1 VAGTSGRVAVHG
13 GEVAYRRDEGGPG
26 TPLLVL
32 HGGPGWPSMPLGPA
46 VELVLADRPVVS
58 YDQLGS
64 GASDRPSDPALW
76 TVERFVDELAQVRT
90 ALGLDEV
97 HLLGH
102 SWGSMLAVSALL
114 TRPPGVRSAVL
125 SSPCLDA
132 RAWQADQ
139 RAWLR
144 EMPAEDHAVIE
155 QCEAAGTTASPRY
168 TAAMTRFYERH
179 VCRLDPWP
187 PEVEE
192 MFTQVNDEV
201 YGHMWGASEFT
212 VTGTLRAFDVTGEL
226 PGLDLPVLFT
236 CGEFD
241 EARPETVRRHAAL
254 VPGARVVEVPGA
266 SHLPLLERP
275 EPYWSAVGAF
285 LREVEEGSW
294 S

>member
-1 VAGTSGRVAVHG
+1 VPGTWGRTRVRG
-13 GEVAYRRDEGGPG
+13 GEVAYRVEPGGPG

-32 HGGPGWPSMPLGPA
+32 HGGPGWPSMPLDPA
-46 VELVLADRPVVS
+46 VALVLADRPVVS

-64 GASDRPSDPALW
+64 GRSDRPSDLGLW
-76 TVERFVDELAQVRT
+76 TVERFVEELATVRQ

-114 TRPPGVRSAVL
+114 TRPPGVRSVVL

-132 RAWQADQ
+132 RAWAADQ
-139 RAWLR
+139 RRWLR
-144 EMPAEDHAVIE
+144 EMPAEDRAVIE
-155 QCEAAGTTASPRY
+155 ECEAAGTTSSERY

-179 VCRLDPWP
+179 VCRLSPWP
-187 PEVEE
+187 PEVQE
-192 MFTQVNDEV
+192 MFAQVNDEV

-212 VTGTLRAFDVTGEL
+212 VTGTLRAFDVTADL
-226 PGLDLPVLFT
+226 PSLELPVLFT

-275 EPYWSAVGAF
+275 EPYWRTVREF
-285 LREVEEGSW
+285 LRSAEQAP
-294 S
+294 

>member
-1 VAGTSGRVAVHG
+1 VPGTSGRTRVRG
-13 GEVAYRRDEGGPG
+13 GEVAHRLEPGGPG

-32 HGGPGWPSMPLGPA
+32 HGGPGWPSMPLDPA
-46 VELVLADRPVVS
+46 VALVLADRPVVS

-64 GASDRPSDPALW
+64 GRSDRPSDLGLW
-76 TVERFVDELAQVRT
+76 TVERFVEELATVRE

-114 TRPPGVRSAVL
+114 TRPTGVRSVVL

-132 RAWQADQ
+132 RAWAADQ
-139 RAWLR
+139 RRWLR
-144 EMPAEDHAVIE
+144 DMPAEDRAVIE
-155 QCEAAGTTASPRY
+155 QCEAAGTTSSERY
-168 TAAMTRFYERH
+168 TTAMTRFYERH

-187 PEVEE
+187 PEVQE
-192 MFTQVNDEV
+192 MFAQVNAEV

-212 VTGTLRAFDVTGEL
+212 VTGTLREFDVTADL
-226 PGLDLPVLFT
+226 PSLRLPVLFT

-275 EPYWSAVGAF
+275 EAYWRAVRDF
-285 LREVEEGSW
+285 LRSAEQAP
-294 S
+294 

>member
-1 VAGTSGRVAVHG
+1 MAGTSGRVAVRG
-13 GEVAYRRDEGGPG
+13 GEVAYRVDEGGPG

-32 HGGPGWPSMPLGPA
+32 HGGPGWPSMPLAPA
-46 VELVLADRPVVS
+46 VAQVLADRPVVS

-64 GASDRPSDPALW
+64 GRSDRPSDPSLW
-76 TVERFVDELAQVRT
+76 TVERFVEELAQVRA

-114 TRPPGVRSAVL
+114 TRPSGVRSVVL

-144 EMPAEDHAVIE
+144 EMPAEDQQVIE
-155 QCEAAGTTASPRY
+155 QCEAAGTTSSPRY

-187 PEVEE
+187 PEVEQ
-192 MFTQVNDEV
+192 MFAQVNDEV

-212 VTGTLRAFDVTGEL
+212 VTGTLREFDVTADL
-226 PGLDLPVLFT
+226 PSLDLPVLFT
-236 CGEFD
+236 CGELD
-241 EARPETVRRHAAL
+241 EARPGTVRRHAAL
-254 VPGARVVEVPGA
+254 VPGARVVELAGA
-266 SHLPLLERP
+266 SHLPLLECP
-275 EPYWSAVGAF
+275 EPYWGAVGAF

>member
-1 VAGTSGRVAVHG
+1 VSGTWGRTRVRG
-13 GEVAYRRDEGGPG
+13 GEVVTRVEPGGPG

-32 HGGPGWPSMPLGPA
+32 HGGPGWPSMPLDPA
-46 VELVLADRPVVS
+46 VALVLADRPVVS

-64 GASDRPSDPALW
+64 GRSDRPSDLGLW
-76 TVERFVDELAQVRT
+76 TVERFVEELATVRE

-114 TRPPGVRSAVL
+114 TRPPGVRSVVL

-132 RAWQADQ
+132 RAWAADQ
-139 RAWLR
+139 RRWLR
-144 EMPAEDHAVIE
+144 EMPADDRAVIE
-155 QCEAAGTTASPRY
+155 ECEAAGTTSSERY

-187 PEVEE
+187 PEVQE
-192 MFTQVNDEV
+192 MFAQVNDEV

-212 VTGTLRAFDVTGEL
+212 VTGTLREFDVTADL
-226 PGLDLPVLFT
+226 PSLALPVLFT

-275 EPYWSAVGAF
+275 EPYWRAVREF
-285 LREVEEGSW
+285 LRSAEQAS
-294 S
+294 